1 MLGAMVPL
9 RSRSAASAPD
19 ASASTSISISIS
31 ISSPPDA
38 SASTSSSAP
47 ATASA
52 APLATVSQL
61 RRCRSHPAHD
71 PALPPHQLL
80 HCDART
86 TTTATWS
93 GAATVWR
100 GDGLARRRRAALE
113 LSVIGR
119 RSAAAMIGH
128 REMCATGVGTL
139 ECLSFFISP
148 LQHVWPCLAASAA
161 TAVSQFRLYAVCD
174 C

>member
-9 RSRSAASAPD
+9 RSRSAASAPE

-31 ISSPPDA
+31 SSSPPDA

-71 PALPPHQLL
+71 PALPPHQLF

-100 GDGLARRRRAALE
+100 GDAVPPSNCPCAGRRRR
-113 LSVIGR
+113 STD
-119 RSAAAMIGH
+119 
-128 REMCATGVGTL
+128 REMCALCATVWGFLNVCRFSFPLCNTSGRLCRDCRLALSTL
-139 ECLSFFISP
+139 R
-148 LQHVWPCLAASAA
+148 SAA
-161 TAVSQFRLYAVCD
+161 TATAH
-174 C
+174 